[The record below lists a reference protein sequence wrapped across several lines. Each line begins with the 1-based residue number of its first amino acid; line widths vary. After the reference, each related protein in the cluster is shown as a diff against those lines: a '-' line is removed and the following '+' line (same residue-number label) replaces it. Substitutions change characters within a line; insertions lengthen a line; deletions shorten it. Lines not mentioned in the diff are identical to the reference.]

1 MIIERDV
8 KAMDISSIVELKKKR
23 LAMEMDFVSTAEMK
37 EIAQGIKRQT
47 ISLRDALSTEKIA
60 FIPEIKRISDS
71 EKVKI
76 EMYEPEVIAQEL
88 ERKCSVK
95 AVFVQ
100 TERDV
105 YKGSA
110 GHIRAIR
117 KNTGMPIIRR
127 DYIIS
132 PYQMYE
138 TKVIG
143 ADAVLIIAGLFG
155 SEYLTKIINLGKS
168 LGLECVV
175 EVHDRHEIEK
185 ALAAGA
191 DIINIYNKEIRSI
204 EDDIEKVGS
213 YMEMIPKNTLVF
225 MESGISN
232 ATEVAAAYEAGIKGI
247 VLGDSFMATDDYS
260 RTMSW
265 LTSELR

>member
-1 MIIERDV
+1 
-8 KAMDISSIVELKKKR
+8 MDISSIVELKKKR

-76 EMYEPEVIAQEL
+76 IAQEL

-117 KNTGMPIIRR
+117 KNTDMPIIRR

-204 EDDIEKVGS
+204 ETDIEKVGS